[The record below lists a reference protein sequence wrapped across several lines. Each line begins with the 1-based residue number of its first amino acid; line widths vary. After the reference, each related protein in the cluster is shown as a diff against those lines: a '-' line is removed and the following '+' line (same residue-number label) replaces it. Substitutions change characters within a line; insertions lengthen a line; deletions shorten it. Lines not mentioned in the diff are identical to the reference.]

1 MFGREGFA
9 EPRCAVRG
17 FRGAALRRARV
28 SRSRAAPCEGGAA
41 SGGVPE
47 TSAGLEGGAQAG
59 GGGGGRG
66 RGGGG
71 GTADPRPRGGGP
83 RRAGAARPPRS
94 QAPPGRRRPAIRP
107 PP

>member
-59 GGGGGRG
+59 DGGGERVRG
-66 RGGGG
+66 RGAV
-71 GTADPRPRGGGP
+71 TEDQRPAVGGP
-83 RRAGAARPPRS
+83 RRAAPPPPR
-94 QAPPGRRRPAIRP
+94 QRRAAPRAPPRQ
-107 PP
+107 